1 MRKKR
6 HERRHVRP
14 GAHRADTE
22 RRGTA
27 WHVGW
32 TRQPLQRWRSWRLSL
47 PSSGYVRC
55 LCSGG
60 LALTSV
66 ELVLLAAVGLWSAAR
81 VVAWRRPQ
89 SPPGLAWPALLWLV
103 FLTVS
108 SLLAPDH
115 RGDALKYT
123 ARTATGL
130 LAGWAVYDIVVSS
143 RQGEHRRRLLLRFL
157 ALAGV
162 AVTLLGLAELVQWE
176 PALRWL
182 AGFKKAPTRV
192 GDLLRISATLGYA
205 TVTAMVLEL
214 TLPLLLA
221 WLLTTRRA
229 WQRAVLAIAVTAQ
242 MALLVLTLTR
252 GGVLA
257 LFAGLVVMAGLAW
270 RRSLRTVAAGSL
282 AAAFLLVGWV
292 GVLLVVNPLAG
303 LRLKSESEAG
313 WYQAT
318 YQRAAGGDRSGRQLA
333 GCTGRGSQRRR
344 TGLGRRRHPTLCAQL
359 PHSATR
365 RPLDRV

>member
-1 MRKKR
+1 MALLALVFAF
-6 HERRHVRP
+6 EWIRP
-14 GAHRADTE
+14 VLA
-22 RRGTA
+22 
-27 WHVGW
+27 
-32 TRQPLQRWRSWRLSL
+32 L
-47 PSSGYVRC
+47 
-55 LCSGG
+55 GG

-66 ELVLLAAVGLWSAAR
+66 ELVVLAAVGLWSAAR

-89 SPPGLAWPALLWLV
+89 SPPGLAWPALLWLI

-130 LAGWAVYDIVVSS
+130 LAGWAAYDIVVSS
-143 RQGEHRRRLLLRFL
+143 HQGEHRRRLLLRFL

-229 WQRAVLAIAVTAQ
+229 WQRAMLAIAVMAQ

-318 YQRAAGGDRSGRQLA
+318 YRAPPEATAQAGTWLA
-333 GCTGRGSQRRR
+333 VPVEVANAGVRAWIGGGTRPFALSYHI
-344 TGLGRRRHPTLCAQL
+344 L
-359 PHSATR
+359 ATR